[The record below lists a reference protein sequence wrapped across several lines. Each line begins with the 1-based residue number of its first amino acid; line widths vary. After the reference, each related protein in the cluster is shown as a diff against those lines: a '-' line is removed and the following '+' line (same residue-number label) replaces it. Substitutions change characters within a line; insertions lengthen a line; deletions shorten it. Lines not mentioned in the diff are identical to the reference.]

1 MGILRKTRSVN
12 RAGLRLSALLL
23 FLAVTPTLLVLSSTR
38 ANPARYHDLERNTQ
52 PCSDCHTL
60 HYSEGGAVP
69 TKTVFG
75 KTESFVQTAEP
86 TGPYAM
92 LLMRATTNGLC
103 LFCHDGSVVEA
114 PDVVADSLED
124 TTNLPVL
131 GYYSGSGDEHS
142 AAGYFANSGGASIY
156 GHDLGFA
163 FSNSGTDKFT
173 TLNNVTLTCAS
184 CHDPHGTPN
193 YRNILT
199 SPAGGDGVSVE
210 MARDVYRDPNNPP
223 GDPPSQSASKAAYK
237 ESNLGYRTNTSKWC
251 TECHDKL
258 KSHIGAT
265 SRTESHHLADFPI
278 NGLVGGVLKTV
289 PGHWTQG
296 YTGDH
301 TADNVDKGFDLTT
314 GDSTEGVPRLRFQ
327 VYSSSTM
334 DTFTEA
340 QTVAETNEVMCT
352 TCHLAH
358 GGKYKK
364 GLVWPKKDSLS
375 APNDKDTNSGCDQ
388 CHNGAQQ

>member
-12 RAGLRLSALLL
+12 RAEWRLSALLL

-60 HYSEGGAVP
+60 HFSEGGAVP
-69 TKTVFG
+69 TKTVFS

-92 LLMRATTNGLC
+92 LLLRATTNGLC

-114 PDVVADSLED
+114 PDVVADSLEP
-124 TTNLPVL
+124 TTNLPIL

-142 AAGYFANSGGASIY
+142 AAGYFANSGGTASVY
-156 GHDLGFA
+156 GHDLGVT

-199 SPAGGDGVSVE
+199 APAGGTGVSVE

-251 TECHDKL
+251 TECHDQL
-258 KSHIGAT
+258 KDHVGHGNNPSQ
-265 SRTESHHLADFPI
+265 RRHHRGDVAI
-278 NGLVGGVLKTV
+278 NGFGSLSPPLDPDGWYAG
-289 PGHWTQG
+289 
-296 YTGDH
+296 
-301 TADNVDKGFDLTT
+301 TT
-314 GDSTEGVPRLRFQ
+314 GTDTGFGESTEVTGGTVGVPRLRFQ
-327 VYSSSTM
+327 VYSSASM
-334 DTFTEA
+334 DTYSEA
-340 QTVAETNEVMCT
+340 RTVATNNEVMCA

-358 GGKYKK
+358 GGKYKA
-364 GLVWPKKDSLS
+364 GLVWPQVDLGS
-375 APNDKDTNSGCDQ
+375 PTDKDAGCQQ
-388 CHNGAQQ
+388 CHNI